1 MGNPK
6 HLKYTKEH
14 EWVEIEGTTAKI
26 GITAFAQSELGD
38 IVFVEVPEPGK
49 TVRAGDT
56 LGTIE
61 SVKAVSEIYAPLSG
75 KVIEGNSALVDAPET
90 VNRDPFGAGWL
101 AKIEI
106 GSPGE
111 VQGLLDADAYDRL
124 TGGAGA

>member
-6 HLKYTKEH
+6 HLRYTKDH
-14 EWVEIEGTTAKI
+14 EWVEIEGTTAKV
-26 GITAFAQSELGD
+26 GITAFAQGELGD
-38 IVFVEVPEPGK
+38 IVFVEVPETGK

-75 KVIEGNSALVDAPET
+75 KVIEGNSALLDAPET

-106 GSPGE
+106 ASPGE

-124 TGGAGA
+124 SGGA

>member
-6 HLKYTKEH
+6 HLRYTKDH
-14 EWVEIEGTTAKI
+14 EWVEIEGTTAKV

-49 TVRAGDT
+49 SVRAGDT

-75 KVIEGNSALVDAPET
+75 KVIEGNSALLDAPET

-101 AKIEI
+101 AKIAI
-106 GSPGE
+106 ASPEE
-111 VQGLLDADAYDRL
+111 VQGLLDADTYDRL
-124 TGGAGA
+124 SGGA